1 VAVKWFPE
9 RTSWR
14 HGSAL
19 RFKPDLAVN
28 RMPQPLLTPE
38 LSLRHFH
45 RNVPEK
51 ELDLL
56 KFSACGM
63 AGRKCRGIVLCW
75 SGMRIDPKGLIGGCS
90 ALVVRKTL
98 RYLRVKDQ
106 WGVADLEK
114 TAALASGTG
123 QDLVKALQ
131 AEGLIESSAT
141 GAWSVTQAGRTFSV
155 ATAAKPVTRAT
166 AEKAL
171 AQFLDR
177 VEHVNRD
184 PHFLGENILDGWL
197 ITGHR
202 HQQIL
207 LPRPMW
213 RSRNECRRLFGF
225 EIAVSITARSSEL

>member
-1 VAVKWFPE
+1 LEPVHEFGRRKRFWQKMQITEFAQRR
-9 RTSWR
+9 RTRLLLVS
-14 HGSAL
+14 L
-19 RFKPDLAVN
+19 PLVVPD
-28 RMPQPLLTPE
+28 PLP
-38 LSLRHFH
+38 
-45 RNVPEK
+45 
-51 ELDLL
+51 
-56 KFSACGM
+56 A
-63 AGRKCRGIVLCW
+63 
-75 SGMRIDPKGLIGGCS
+75 
-90 ALVVRKTL
+90 ALVP
-98 RYLRVKDQ
+98 
-106 WGVADLEK
+106 
-114 TAALASGTG
+114 GTG
-123 QDLVKALQ
+123 RDLVKALQ
-131 AEGLIESSAT
+131 ADGLIESGAT

-155 ATAAKPVTRAT
+155 ATAAKPVTRVT